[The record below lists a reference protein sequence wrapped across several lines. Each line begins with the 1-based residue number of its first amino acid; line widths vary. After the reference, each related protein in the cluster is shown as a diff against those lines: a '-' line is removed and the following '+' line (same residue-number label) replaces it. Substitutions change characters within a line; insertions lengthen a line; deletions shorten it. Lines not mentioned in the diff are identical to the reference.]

1 MARIEI
7 DKHSGF
13 CMGVVKAIQSAEKFL
28 NENDG
33 ALYSLG
39 DIVHNNK
46 EVERLESRGMQTID
60 HDFLKSIRNANVLFR
75 AHGEPPS
82 TYEIAKENNINLIDA
97 TCPVVLGLQAKIRK
111 KFQTAEAKDTQIVI
125 FGKKG
130 HAEVVGL
137 LGQTHQTAIVLDQTT
152 DLSTLDFSK
161 PIELFSQ
168 TTMPLDAFRSL
179 VEKIQSSM
187 LPGVPFHY
195 HDTVCRQ
202 VANRLPLI
210 RAFAAQHEV
219 VLFVSGSKSSNGKA
233 LFEACQSVNERTYF
247 LTGPEDLT
255 SDMIQGVE
263 TIGICGATS
272 TPLWLM
278 EDVKKQAEMHLNR

>member
-179 VEKIQSSM
+179 VEKIRSSM
-187 LPGVPFHY
+187 QPGVPFNY